1 MGRTPPMK
9 LYFMLAYSRRKG
21 NRPLLAEVIA
31 NLTAEGFEV
40 ATGVAEALAVSPE
53 ALRVEADL
61 YILKSHSSLW
71 LNLAAVLDAQ
81 QARIL
86 NSYAACVATNNKIRS
101 SSRLHAAQV
110 PIPRSWVTGD
120 LARIPEV
127 TDAMPLLLKPNIGRC
142 NGIRLV
148 RDWAELATTQIEDGT
163 LIQELIAPV
172 EDELKLY
179 VIGDRVYGVR
189 KYRDSIEHKPVTVEP
204 MLEDIARRCGRALG
218 LEIYGVDVLIYA
230 HGPVVVDVN
239 YFPSFR
245 GVPAVAQTLTEY
257 IRDCVRR

>member
-1 MGRTPPMK
+1 MK
-9 LYFMLAYSRRKG
+9 LYFMLAYARKKSD
-21 NRPLLAEVIA
+21 RPLLAEVIA
-31 NLTAEGFEV
+31 NLSAEGFEV
-40 ATGVAEALAVSPE
+40 ATGVAESLAVSPE

-86 NSYAACVATNNKIRS
+86 NSYSACVATNNKIRS
-101 SSRLHAAQV
+101 TARLHAAQI

-120 LARIPEV
+120 LARMPEV
-127 TDAMPLLLKPNIGRC
+127 TNAMPLLLKPNFGRSGA
-142 NGIRLV
+142 GIRLV
-148 RDWAELATTQIEDGT
+148 RDRDALHTTQIDDGM
-163 LIQELIAPV
+163 LVQELIAPV

-189 KYRDSIEHKPVTVEP
+189 KHRDSGEREPVIVEP
-204 MLEDIARRCGRALG
+204 MLEDIARRCGCALG
-218 LEIYGVDVLIYA
+218 LEIYGVDVLIGA

-245 GVPAVAQTLTEY
+245 GLPEVAGPLTDH
-257 IRDCVRR
+257 IRAYAKQ